1 MGNWEVE
8 TTDFNPMK
16 VQTPRKRSPYT
27 YEECLQ
33 YTQEAD
39 NGQPSSLYK
48 KEFVNDK
55 VGYGLAQWTFPTRKE
70 QLRKIAKELNGSVGD
85 LEVQLY
91 FVNWELTKKS
101 KGADGKMTDSTHMIK
116 KSLNKCGTVE
126 EAAKLISAKYEC
138 QDDKSEAA
146 IAKRVNAAEKYFCYV
161 KLVRASI
168 Q

>member
-1 MGNWEVE
+1 M
-8 TTDFNPMK
+8 
-16 VQTPRKRSPYT
+16 
-27 YEECLQ
+27 
-33 YTQEAD
+33 
-39 NGQPSSLYK
+39 
-48 KEFVNDK
+48 
-55 VGYGLAQWTFPTRKE
+55 AQWTFPTRKE